1 MAAALQINFALWGM
15 LICAS
20 LELAQTIESFYED
33 VTAAGSQATRG
44 ANLDTRDDDHGNDSV
59 LPWPPPDSYRQRG

>member
-20 LELAQTIESFYED
+20 MKMAPVIWAHFF
-33 VTAAGSQATRG
+33 
-44 ANLDTRDDDHGNDSV
+44 
-59 LPWPPPDSYRQRG
+59 

>member
-20 LELAQTIESFYED
+20 LEFAQT
-33 VTAAGSQATRG
+33 
-44 ANLDTRDDDHGNDSV
+44 LRDFF
-59 LPWPPPDSYRQRG
+59 

>member
-20 LELAQTIESFYED
+20 MKLAPMIQ
-33 VTAAGSQATRG
+33 
-44 ANLDTRDDDHGNDSV
+44 NLF
-59 LPWPPPDSYRQRG
+59 

>member
-20 LELAQTIESFYED
+20 LKLVPVIQTLY
-33 VTAAGSQATRG
+33 
-44 ANLDTRDDDHGNDSV
+44 
-59 LPWPPPDSYRQRG
+59 

>member
-20 LELAQTIESFYED
+20 LELAQLI
-33 VTAAGSQATRG
+33 
-44 ANLDTRDDDHGNDSV
+44 
-59 LPWPPPDSYRQRG
+59 QRFL

>member
-20 LELAQTIESFYED
+20 MELAQMI
-33 VTAAGSQATRG
+33 
-44 ANLDTRDDDHGNDSV
+44 
-59 LPWPPPDSYRQRG
+59 QRLT

>member
-20 LELAQTIESFYED
+20 IKLAPLIQTLFS
-33 VTAAGSQATRG
+33 
-44 ANLDTRDDDHGNDSV
+44 
-59 LPWPPPDSYRQRG
+59 

>member
-20 LELAQTIESFYED
+20 MKLAPLVQTF
-33 VTAAGSQATRG
+33 
-44 ANLDTRDDDHGNDSV
+44 L
-59 LPWPPPDSYRQRG
+59 

>member
-20 LELAQTIESFYED
+20 LELAQTIERVF
-33 VTAAGSQATRG
+33 
-44 ANLDTRDDDHGNDSV
+44 
-59 LPWPPPDSYRQRG
+59 

>member
-20 LELAQTIESFYED
+20 VKLAPVVQILFY
-33 VTAAGSQATRG
+33 
-44 ANLDTRDDDHGNDSV
+44 
-59 LPWPPPDSYRQRG
+59 

>member
-20 LELAQTIESFYED
+20 LELAQTIESFF
-33 VTAAGSQATRG
+33 
-44 ANLDTRDDDHGNDSV
+44 
-59 LPWPPPDSYRQRG
+59 

>member
-20 LELAQTIESFYED
+20 MEL
-33 VTAAGSQATRG
+33 SQMI
-44 ANLDTRDDDHGNDSV
+44 
-59 LPWPPPDSYRQRG
+59 QRFF

>member
-20 LELAQTIESFYED
+20 IELAQMI
-33 VTAAGSQATRG
+33 
-44 ANLDTRDDDHGNDSV
+44 
-59 LPWPPPDSYRQRG
+59 QRLY

>member
-20 LELAQTIESFYED
+20 IELAQMIQKLY
-33 VTAAGSQATRG
+33 
-44 ANLDTRDDDHGNDSV
+44 
-59 LPWPPPDSYRQRG
+59 

>member
-20 LELAQTIESFYED
+20 VKLAPVMQILFY
-33 VTAAGSQATRG
+33 
-44 ANLDTRDDDHGNDSV
+44 
-59 LPWPPPDSYRQRG
+59 

>member
-20 LELAQTIESFYED
+20 VKLAPVIQ
-33 VTAAGSQATRG
+33 V
-44 ANLDTRDDDHGNDSV
+44 V
-59 LPWPPPDSYRQRG
+59 LY